1 MAASSDGGCIEGAMT
16 KMLVFKRLA
25 AAAVAVGALMIGALI
40 AADTAFAAFGQSTPW
55 QLGLQDSATPV
66 MDYITWFHNY
76 LLFWISAISAF
87 VLILLIIIIVRFNA
101 RANPAPSRVTHNT
114 LLEAAWTEVPNEI
127 LLLIGWPPFQL
138 LL

>member
-1 MAASSDGGCIEGAMT
+1 IGT
-16 KMLVFKRLA
+16 
-25 AAAVAVGALMIGALI
+25 LMIGALI
-40 AADTAFAAFGQSTPW
+40 GALMAGDTALAAFGQSTPW

-87 VLILLIIIIVRFNA
+87 VLVLLSIILVRFNA

-114 LLEAAWTEVPNEI
+114 ALDVAWTVVPI
-127 LLLIGWPPFQL
+127 LILVAMGLPSL
-138 LL
+138 